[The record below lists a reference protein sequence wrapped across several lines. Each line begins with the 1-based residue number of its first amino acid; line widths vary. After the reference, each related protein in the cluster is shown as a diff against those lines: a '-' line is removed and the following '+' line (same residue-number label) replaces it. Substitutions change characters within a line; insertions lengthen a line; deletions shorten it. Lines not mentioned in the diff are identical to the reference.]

1 MKRNHFGEIIS
12 LVLHLNLCYYL
23 KKKFNKGSE
32 KMTKIVDLKEKK
44 KEYIAFRCDSKERE
58 DLQELSRCTGKSF
71 SKLCRKGIELVREN
85 LKAG

>member
-1 MKRNHFGEIIS
+1 
-12 LVLHLNLCYYL
+12 
-23 KKKFNKGSE
+23 
-32 KMTKIVDLKEKK
+32 MTKIVDLKEKK
-44 KEYIAFRCDSKERE
+44 KEFIAFRCDSKERE